1 MWTLLSINVHLGE
14 EIERRYEADK
24 AKASVDLKTKYCSSF
39 KLFRLKTYQR
49 YFVDLFSI
57 DLFHSAVV
65 DAIDSEV
72 HEEDCQK
79 VVGGSRGPTVTKI
92 QDSDVFTSK
101 IIRNWAWGHSTLY
114 WRFKLI
120 AICQMMKCQPNAEEE
135 THGNIY
141 KANHKKTYKSRSCL
155 KVISIIWTCLLSRFF
170 PFLSFDLTWCD
181 LVLSSQSC
189 LKQTLCTSTARILK
203 MAYLKFFEIKLFQ
216 VPAIKLTERKMTQ
229 LRLSPFCVCTYF
241 ATTQRIFQSYLTAP
255 ML

>member
-24 AKASVDLKTKYCSSF
+24 AKARVDLKTKYCSSF

-189 LKQTLCTSTARILK
+189 LQQTLCTSTARILK
-203 MAYLKFFEIKLFQ
+203 MAYLKIFEIKLFQ
-216 VPAIKLTERKMTQ
+216 VPEK
-229 LRLSPFCVCTYF
+229 S
-241 ATTQRIFQSYLTAP
+241 
-255 ML
+255 